1 MAEQSGHGKK
11 GGGIKLFLARFFTFI
26 LPALVIVGGVASV
39 VVMGMLKKP
48 PEKTDAVAEAPK
60 VVTTITGGESV
71 RLTVAIQG
79 VAEPRNE
86 IDVVPQVGGRIDY
99 VSPAFLTGGGFKQGD
114 VLIRIEDVD
123 YRLAVTRSEAEVSRA
138 ARALARERA
147 EGEIALRDW
156 EELGEGEASDLA
168 LRQPQLAEAR
178 ASLAAAQA
186 TLEDAKLDLA
196 RTEIRAP
203 FDGRVARKSADTGQF
218 VNAGQALGRIFST
231 DVIEVRLPLS
241 DRELAKT
248 SLPVAFQAT
257 EDDPGPDVEL
267 SAIVAGEFRVWKGR
281 ITRTDSRFDQ
291 SSRLLHAIAEVDDP
305 YGAGAADGT
314 PLAPGLFVNAE
325 IQGRLFDDAVVMPR
339 AALRGEKEVYVVND
353 DDTVSIRDVRVV
365 SSDRTQVVVI
375 GGVAAGERVVVSPLR
390 GAADGMAVTPVSPAE
405 LAGETDDADTTEDAA
420 VAASLASAG

>member
-1 MAEQSGHGKK
+1 M
-11 GGGIKLFLARFFTFI
+11 
-26 LPALVIVGGVASV
+26 
-39 VVMGMLKKP
+39 
-48 PEKTDAVAEAPK
+48 
-60 VVTTITGGESV
+60 
-71 RLTVAIQG
+71 
-79 VAEPRNE
+79 
-86 IDVVPQVGGRIDY
+86 
-99 VSPAFLTGGGFKQGD
+99 
-114 VLIRIEDVD
+114 
-123 YRLAVTRSEAEVSRA
+123 SRA